1 MFFFILNCLFWIILL
16 YFIFRI
22 TYKLVQKHYLQNQKL
37 EDTYLIIATK
47 NSEKTIESLVRSVLY
62 TDTFRTE
69 NIILVDL
76 NSTDDTNEILRK
88 INEKSEQIKIMNW
101 KEVEKFLNK

>member
-1 MFFFILNCLFWIILL
+1 MFDRLE
-16 YFIFRI
+16 
-22 TYKLVQKHYLQNQKL
+22 KLIGKEKL
-37 EDTYLIIATK
+37 EKLH
-47 NSEKTIESLVRSVLY
+47 SKTVAVIGLGGVGGYALESLVRSVLY